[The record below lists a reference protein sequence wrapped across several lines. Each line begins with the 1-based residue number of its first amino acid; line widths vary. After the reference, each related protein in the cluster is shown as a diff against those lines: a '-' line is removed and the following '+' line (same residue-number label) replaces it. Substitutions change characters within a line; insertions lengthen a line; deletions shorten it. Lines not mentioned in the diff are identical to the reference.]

1 MLPNDLLSCVLPVE
15 EFPEINSRAFSSAH
29 CEHAAPKIL
38 RELGLMFGLVLRNES
53 EDRI

>member
-1 MLPNDLLSCVLPVE
+1 MVPNDLLSCVLPVE

-29 CEHAAPKIL
+29 CEHAAPKLLGEL
-38 RELGLMFGLVLRNES
+38 RLMFGVVLRNES

>member
-15 EFPEINSRAFSSAH
+15 EFREINSRAFSSAH
-29 CEHAAPKIL
+29 CEHAVPNLLGEL
-38 RELGLMFGLVLRNES
+38 RLMFGLVLRRES